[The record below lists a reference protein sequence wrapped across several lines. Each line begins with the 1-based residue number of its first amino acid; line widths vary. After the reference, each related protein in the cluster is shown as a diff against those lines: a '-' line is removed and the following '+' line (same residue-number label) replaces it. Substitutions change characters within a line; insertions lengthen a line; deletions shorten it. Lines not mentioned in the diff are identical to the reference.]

1 MRALVREEG
10 QRTPRSANWI
20 RWSTLLAVVLA
31 AALFALRHD
40 SVLADEPAASP
51 ADSHSLQVSIEFPDG
66 GIASDEQLCLAIF
79 PESASDLSKPP
90 LQSRCLDAGQSTGA
104 FTGLP
109 HGDYQVIVPGPGSV
123 ISSSRYQGQRVDT
136 SIPDQ
141 PDLNSYGIDVKLSL
155 LPELRGVTG
164 NVQVNV
170 FGCPPGT
177 NGGGDASAW
186 ASECNAVAGG
196 IPVSLSGVGTI
207 GDTSVE
213 AVTGEEGP
221 STGKV
226 EFTNLPAGAY
236 QIDGKL
242 PSNVSQ
248 PALFL
253 ESSIDGSLGQIDPQK
268 PVSVRPAETVAVN
281 VYLVLDG
288 SDQQA
293 AAAPAATPD
302 NGVGSDLTI
311 SGGV

>member
-1 MRALVREEG
+1 MRAWTWEEG
-10 QRTPRSANWI
+10 QRTPRGAAWI
-20 RWSTLLAVVLA
+20 RWSPLLAIVIALAFVVLRYDGA
-31 AALFALRHD
+31 
-40 SVLADEPAASP
+40 LADEPASSA
-51 ADSHSLQVSIEFPDG
+51 ADTHSLSVSIGFPDG

-79 PESASDLSKPP
+79 PGSATDLSQPP
-90 LQSRCLDAGQSTGA
+90 LQSRCLDSGQTTANFS
-104 FTGLP
+104 GLP

-141 PDLNSYGIDVKLSL
+141 PDLNSFGIDVKLSL
-155 LPELRGVTG
+155 LPSLQGVTG

-170 FGCPPGT
+170 YGCPPGT
-177 NGGGDASAW
+177 NGGGDANAW

-207 GDTSVE
+207 GDTSVQ
-213 AVTGEEGP
+213 AVTGEQGA

-236 QIDGKL
+236 QINGKL
-242 PSNVSQ
+242 PSNVST

-288 SDQQA
+288 SDQ
-293 AAAPAATPD
+293 AAAPATPD

>member
-1 MRALVREEG
+1 MRAWMREEG
-10 QRTPRSANWI
+10 QRTPRSASWI
-20 RWSTLLAVVLA
+20 RWSPLLAIVIALA
-31 AALFALRHD
+31 FVALRHD
-40 SVLADEPAASP
+40 NAFAAEPASTAS
-51 ADSHSLQVSIEFPDG
+51 DSHALSVAIDFPDG
-66 GIASDEQLCLAIF
+66 GIASDEQLCMAIF
-79 PESASDLSKPP
+79 PGTATDLSKPP
-90 LQSRCLDAGQSTGA
+90 IQSRCLDSGQTSGT
-104 FTGLP
+104 FTGLAP
-109 HGDYQVIVPGPGSV
+109 GDYQVIVPGPGSV

-141 PDLNSYGIDVKLSL
+141 PDLNSFGIDVKLSL
-155 LPELRGVTG
+155 LPALQGVTG

-170 FGCPPGT
+170 YGCPPGT
-177 NGGGDASAW
+177 NGGGDANAW

-213 AVTGEEGP
+213 AVTGEQGP
-221 STGKV
+221 SSGKV

-242 PSNVSQ
+242 PSNVSS

-281 VYLVLDG
+281 VYLVLDNG
-288 SDQQA
+288 NQ
-293 AAAPAATPD
+293 AAPAATPD

>member
-1 MRALVREEG
+1 MRAWMREEG
-10 QRTPRSANWI
+10 QRTPRSASWI
-20 RWSTLLAVVLA
+20 RWSPLLAIVIAVA
-31 AALFALRHD
+31 FVALQHGNA
-40 SVLADEPAASP
+40 LADEPASSAPDAHALSVTV
-51 ADSHSLQVSIEFPDG
+51 DFPDG
-66 GIASDEQLCLAIF
+66 GIASDEQLCMAIF
-79 PESASDLSKPP
+79 PGSATDLSKPP
-90 LQSRCLDAGQSTGA
+90 LQSRCLDSGQSTA
-104 FTGLP
+104 NFAGLP
-109 HGDYQVIVPGPGSV
+109 SGDYQVIVPGPGSV

-141 PDLNSYGIDVKLSL
+141 PDLNSFGIDVKLSL
-155 LPELRGVTG
+155 LPALQGVTG

-170 FGCPPGT
+170 YGCPPGT
-177 NGGGDASAW
+177 NGGGDANAW

-213 AVTGEEGP
+213 AVTGEAGP

-242 PSNVSQ
+242 PSNVSS

-288 SDQQA
+288 SDQ
-293 AAAPAATPD
+293 AAAPDATPD

-311 SGGV
+311 SGGI

>member
-1 MRALVREEG
+1 MRAWTREEG
-10 QRTPRSANWI
+10 KRTPRGAGWV
-20 RWSTLLAVVLA
+20 RWSPLVAIGI
-31 AALFALRHD
+31 ALVFIVFHAD
-40 SVLADEPAASP
+40 GALADESAPSAA
-51 ADSHSLQVSIEFPDG
+51 DNHSLSVAIDFPDG

-79 PESASDLSKPP
+79 PGSATDLSKPP
-90 LQSRCLDAGQSTGA
+90 IQSRCLDSGQSTA
-104 FTGLP
+104 NFAGLP

-136 SIPDQ
+136 SIPNQ
-141 PDLNSYGIDVKLSL
+141 PDLNSFGIDVKLSL
-155 LPELRGVTG
+155 VPALQGVTG

-177 NGGGDASAW
+177 NGGSDATAW
-186 ASECNAVAGG
+186 ATECNAVAGG

-207 GDTSVE
+207 GDTSVQ
-213 AVTGEEGP
+213 AVTGEQGP

-236 QIDGKL
+236 QIQGKL
-242 PSNVSQ
+242 PSNVSS

-253 ESSIDGSLGQIDPQK
+253 ESSIDGSLGPIDPQK

-288 SDQQA
+288 SDQ
-293 AAAPAATPD
+293 AAAPSATPD

-311 SGGV
+311 SGGI